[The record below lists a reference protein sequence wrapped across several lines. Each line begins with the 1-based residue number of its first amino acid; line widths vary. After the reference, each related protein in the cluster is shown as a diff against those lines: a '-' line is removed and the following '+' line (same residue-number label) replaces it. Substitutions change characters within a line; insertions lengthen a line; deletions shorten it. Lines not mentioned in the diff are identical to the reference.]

1 MNKLNQ
7 ATLTE
12 KDQQEVMQAIAVIRQ
27 KLPFLVNL
35 SKDERRTL
43 PKLGDKTRIF
53 VQKAMEV
60 VDQNDNFLPRSFD
73 VPNMRREVNLYEGL
87 YPILLSLA
95 QLHEL
100 VEDTYMSAGN
110 EAYASAREV
119 YSAAKSH
126 GRGIGIDAVVEEL
139 GTRFSR
145 KSRKPQPQIPAKV
158 QA

>member
-1 MNKLNQ
+1 MNYLNQ
-7 ATLTE
+7 ASLSET
-12 KDQQEVMQAIAVIRQ
+12 DRQIVMQAIATIHQ

-35 SKDERRTL
+35 SKEERKSL

-53 VQKAMEV
+53 VQKAMGIAN
-60 VDQNDNFLPRSFD
+60 QNSNFLPRSFD
-73 VPNMRREVNLYEGL
+73 VQDMQREVDLYESL

-100 VEDTYMSAGN
+100 LEDTYTVAGT

-119 YSAAKSH
+119 YSAAKTH

-139 GTRFSR
+139 GSRFSR
-145 KSRKPQPQIPAKV
+145 KSRKSPSMIQV
-158 QA
+158 TH

>member
-7 ATLTE
+7 VTLTTT
-12 KDQQEVMQAIAVIRQ
+12 DQQAVLQAIAVIRQ
-27 KLPFLVNL
+27 KLPFLINL
-35 SKDERRTL
+35 SKEERRTL

-73 VPNMRREVNLYEGL
+73 VSNMRREVNLYEGL

-119 YSAAKSH
+119 YSAAKAH

-145 KSRKPQPQIPAKV
+145 KSRRTQPQLPAKV
-158 QA
+158 QV